1 MLHLDCSVCKNEN
14 LLLLFNFGKKEV
26 NKFMVLFFG
35 IDRYDQMTFAVLEM
49 KPQIN
54 TMGICKYVPVYNM
67 ANY

>member
-1 MLHLDCSVCKNEN
+1 
-14 LLLLFNFGKKEV
+14 
-26 NKFMVLFFG
+26 MVLFFG